1 MNEEETISSD
11 AQKSTDAMKST
22 LGSDTRHKP
31 AEETEVVSPVCDTTE
46 ASVVVDDDMFVLLD
60 DSEGPGLLSSCPGED
75 LQTCELDE
83 LPEMSVE
90 LVDDLPEVEDVEDI
104 TSLVEGAKRKSGGKK
119 RSWRNDITDRV
130 KEVRELAVEH
140 WRPGVA
146 AAALLIAL
154 FLGFSSFWSGVGSTV
169 TAADELSKTA
179 IAAGQFEEW
188 VLKTLDQHMVGTG
201 TEK

>member
-11 AQKSTDAMKST
+11 AQQGTDAMKST
-22 LGSDTRHKP
+22 PGSDTRHKS
-31 AEETEVVSPVCDTTE
+31 AEETEGVSSVSDTTE

-60 DSEGPGLLSSCPGED
+60 DSEGPGLLSSCPGGD
-75 LQTCELDE
+75 LQTCELEE

-130 KEVRELAVEH
+130 KEVRELAIEH

-146 AAALLIAL
+146 AAALLFAL
-154 FLGFSSFWSGVGSTV
+154 ILGTSSFWSGAGSSV
-169 TAADELSKTA
+169 TAADEFSKTA
-179 IAAGQFEEW
+179 IAAGHFEEW
-188 VLKTLDQHMVGTG
+188 VVETLDQHMVGTG